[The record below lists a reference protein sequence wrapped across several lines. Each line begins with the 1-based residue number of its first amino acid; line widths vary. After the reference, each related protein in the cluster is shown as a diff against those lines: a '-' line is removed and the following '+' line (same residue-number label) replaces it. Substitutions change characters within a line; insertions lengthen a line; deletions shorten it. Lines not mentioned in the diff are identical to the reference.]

1 MVKELLLTCH
11 GGSLSLN
18 KKLQWR
24 DRNFVQRWLTDE
36 REETPSYF
44 WIYVEQ
50 LLYVIHKQANIYWFL
65 VHQKLLTQMKQN

>member
-36 REETPSYF
+36 REETPAYF

-50 LLYVIHKQANIYWFL
+50 LLYVIHNQADIYWFL
-65 VHQKLLTQMKQN
+65 VHQKLLTQIKQN